1 MEQNPKTELNEIT
14 ISPSQC
20 PKVNVDVLQMEQE
33 LSFRKLV
40 ESSECP
46 EQLKYDFNKNG
57 ELKHLD
63 TNEPFVFNY
72 YKNAHESNHKRYQV
86 LGHLI
91 TQYVYE
97 LLERVCKLQ
106 KVHIPTD
113 ATEDEPRSFFFIS
126 EKALTNSSSLIV
138 LLQDRG
144 VFRAG
149 QWGLKT
155 IIHEGLDHG
164 TQIPFIKTALQ
175 CYGGVIVLNP
185 NDNFIDLKME
195 DEWLSLST
203 KEESSTVNSSWW
215 IPKRC
220 SSSSEEHT
228 IYIWDNFISKSAAKN
243 VAFIAH
249 GYGGLVFINLL
260 IQRTWEVMNK
270 VYSVALIDSMH
281 HTLHQVK
288 NNPQVQEWIQK
299 HCREWVTNSK
309 PLDRP
314 TGSLVKVD
322 CPTVSAGTEKY
333 SLAPSST
340 LQAIFKYLKSTLK
353 AKNTVTLSRSPIV
366 TRSSKNKKRGNT
378 C

>member
-1 MEQNPKTELNEIT
+1 M
-14 ISPSQC
+14 
-20 PKVNVDVLQMEQE
+20 
-33 LSFRKLV
+33 
-40 ESSECP
+40 
-46 EQLKYDFNKNG
+46 Y
-57 ELKHLD
+57 
-63 TNEPFVFNY
+63 
-72 YKNAHESNHKRYQV
+72 
-86 LGHLI
+86 
-91 TQYVYE
+91 
-97 LLERVCKLQ
+97 
-106 KVHIPTD
+106 
-113 ATEDEPRSFFFIS
+113 
-126 EKALTNSSSLIV
+126 
-138 LLQDRG
+138 
-144 VFRAG
+144 
-149 QWGLKT
+149 
-155 IIHEGLDHG
+155 
-164 TQIPFIKTALQ
+164 TALQ

-195 DEWLSLST
+195 NEWLSLST

-220 SSSSEEHT
+220 SSTSEEHT

-249 GYGGLVFINLL
+249 GYGGLVFLNLL

-314 TGSLVKVD
+314 IGSLVKVD